1 MERVLSGERF
11 INIAMVLKTFDLR
24 DDRMKKSDLSGWKYV
39 IVGFLGLG
47 FVLLLLL
54 LVVFTQLSGK
64 GIFGK
69 CVGVVNIDS
78 DITVEGE
85 EAGILSLG
93 KPGSEEIAQTI
104 KKLNKRDDVGAVVIV
119 VNSPGGSVVGAREI
133 YSAVK
138 GLEKPKVAYL
148 REVAASG
155 GYYVASGADY
165 IISDPNTITGSIGAI
180 ATVADFSELFDML
193 GINFTHIKSG
203 EYKDIGSIGR
213 QMSEEEREILQS
225 IINETF
231 EEFKGV
237 VVENRAEKLDKERMD
252 EIFDGRVMSGRQAYS
267 YGLVDELGSKE
278 DALKKAAE
286 MGGIEYEGEV
296 PVCEISF
303 PSKYG
308 GGLFGESF
316 LNGINE
322 IANKKIVV
330 EFK

>member
-1 MERVLSGERF
+1 
-11 INIAMVLKTFDLR
+11 
-24 DDRMKKSDLSGWKYV
+24 MKKNDLSGWKYV

-54 LVVFTQLSGK
+54 IVVFTHLSGK

-69 CVGVVNIDS
+69 CVGVVTIDGE
-78 DITVEGE
+78 ITVEGE
-85 EAGILSLG
+85 EAGVFSLG
-93 KPGSEEIAQTI
+93 KPGSEEIAKTI
-104 KKLNKRDDVGAVVIV
+104 EKLNKRDDIGAVVIV
-119 VNSPGGSVVGAREI
+119 VNSPGGSVVGTREI

-138 GLEKPKVAYL
+138 ELKKPKVAYL

-165 IISDPNTITGSIGAI
+165 IISDPDTLTGSIGVV
-180 ATVADFSELFDML
+180 ATVAEFSELFDML
-193 GINFTHIKSG
+193 GINFTTIKSG
-203 EYKDIGSIGR
+203 EHKDIGSIER
-213 QMSEEEREILQS
+213 PLTEEEKRILQG

-237 VVENRAEKLDKERMD
+237 VIENRGKKLDKERMD

-286 MGGIEYEGEV
+286 MGGVEYEEEV

-308 GGLFGESF
+308 GGLFGEGF

>member
-1 MERVLSGERF
+1 
-11 INIAMVLKTFDLR
+11 
-24 DDRMKKSDLSGWKYV
+24 MKKSDLSGWKYV

-69 CVGVVNIDS
+69 CVGVVNIDGE
-78 DITVEGE
+78 ITVEGE
-85 EAGILSLG
+85 EAGIFSIG
-93 KPGSEEIAQTI
+93 KPGSEEMAKTI
-104 KKLNKRDDVGAVVIV
+104 EGLNKRDDVGAVVIV
-119 VNSPGGSVVGAREI
+119 VNSPGGSVVGTREV

-138 GLEKPKVAYL
+138 DLKKPKVAYL

-165 IISDPNTITGSIGAI
+165 IIADPNTLTGSIGVI
-180 ATVADFSELFDML
+180 ATVAEFSELFDML
-193 GINFTHIKSG
+193 GINFTSIKSG
-203 EYKDIGSIGR
+203 EHKDIGSIER
-213 QMSEEEREILQS
+213 PMSDEEREILQG

-237 VVENRAEKLDKERMD
+237 VIENRGKKIDRERMN
-252 EIFDGRVMSGRQAYS
+252 EIFDGRIMSGRQAYS

-286 MGGIEYEGEV
+286 MGGIEYEKEV
-296 PVCEISF
+296 PVCEIEF
-303 PSKYG
+303 PSKYSG
-308 GGLFGESF
+308 GIFGESF
-316 LNGINE
+316 LKGINE
-322 IANKKIVV
+322 IAKKKISI